1 MKYISLITFFFSLLF
16 AQYEIE
22 GRWHLVGY
30 EDNVMYQFEDNYRY
44 SIYST
49 DGNFGGLEDAGNTPN
64 PYIVEENIITI
75 DLFFGNIVSYQ
86 MNYRCDGQVVEFI
99 DNVNIHSILFKEGY
113 NFINNYCEENFEELG
128 DFNFDGNVN
137 VIDVIILVNHILSP
151 AAVELEGSDI
161 NSDGFTNVIDIVQ
174 LVSMILIDNNTPIYS
189 NNPDMNGQFLDA
201 VLINRNPDCR
211 VYTLDT
217 NNGNYGSSLI
227 LDISNGMDNAVSDV
241 YIDLVIANNW
251 NSSNFNYDN
260 VTEVNDPE
268 LATHC
273 RMISNMI
280 PNHNFGVEVTGPNG
294 DGWIHAID
302 HSDIEVTYIPV
313 NPIKTNVSTDTPR
326 NPPIYDFDGILLN
339 GVGISMDSGFCYNP
353 GVETGPNHLQSN
365 EAGNTS
371 GCGPQNSWFELPAYT
386 IWNPNAQ
393 YMAGIFDSYFGH
405 GYEGTYHYHALTH
418 PLQEDSDQSQPPSNG
433 DGSPVIGFAPDGFPI
448 YGHWF
453 INSNNQL
460 VKAESGYETYNSNSR
475 IPIETALHG
484 TPPTPWDIENNPD
497 NFESDFGLEMGR
509 YEEDWYFSGTG
520 NLDECNGAYDING
533 DYGYYITDKYPFT
546 PPCTFG
552 VRDPSFGKES
562 PTLP

>member
-1 MKYISLITFFFSLLF
+1 MKKIISLIFLLTSLF
-16 AQYEIE
+16 AQYQIE
-22 GRWHLVGY
+22 DRWHLVGY

-44 SIYST
+44 SIYSV
-49 DGNFGGLEDAGNTPN
+49 DGTFGSIEDAGGTPN
-64 PYIVEENIITI
+64 PYTVDEDIITI
-75 DLFFGNIVSYQ
+75 DLFFGNIVNYQ
-86 MNYRCDGQVVEFI
+86 MSYNCDGEVVEFRHI
-99 DNVNIHSILFKEGY
+99 PDGIIHSTLFREGY
-113 NFINNYCEENFEELG
+113 NYINNYCQEYG
-128 DFNFDGNVN
+128 DINDDGEIN
-137 VIDVIILVNHILSP
+137 VIDVVILVSYILDGLLNDNGDINQDNFLNVLDVVLLVNIILF
-151 AAVELEGSDI
+151 E
-161 NSDGFTNVIDIVQ
+161 
-174 LVSMILIDNNTPIYS
+174 DNETAYN

-211 VYTLDT
+211 AYAMDD
-217 NNGNYGSSLI
+217 NDGNYGSILI
-227 LDISNGMDNAVSDV
+227 TDISNEINDAVSDV
-241 YIDLVIANNW
+241 NIDLVIASNW
-251 NSSNFNYDN
+251 NPVTFDYDS
-260 VTEVNDPE
+260 VIVVNNPD

-302 HSDIEVTYIPV
+302 HTDIEVTYIPV
-313 NPIKTNVSTDTPR
+313 NPIRTNVPTDTPR

-353 GVETGPNHLQSN
+353 GVNTGPQYLQSN
-365 EAGNTS
+365 EAGNSS

-386 IWNPNAQ
+386 IWNAEAQ
-393 YMAGIFDSYFGH
+393 YMAGVFDNYFGH

-418 PLQEDSDQSQPPSNG
+418 PLQEDLDQFQPPSNG

-453 INSNNQL
+453 IDSNNQL
-460 VKAESGYETYNSNSR
+460 VRAESGYETFNLNSR
-475 IPIETALHG
+475 TPIETALHG

-497 NFESDFGLEMGR
+497 DFESDFGLEMGR
-509 YEEDWYFSGTG
+509 YEEDWYFVGTG

-552 VRDPSFGKES
+552 VREPSFSKQS
-562 PTLP
+562 PSLP